1 MADFYPILARAVAG
15 LPDRSPAA
23 RNAIYDRARA
33 ALLAQLR
40 SLDPP
45 LGEAEIMRE
54 RLSLDEAVARIEADY
69 DDALPQPDLAP
80 LLPAEPEPEPPAPP
94 APPPDDEQQQPAM
107 AAPRPHAPLP
117 PQSLAPQPPATQALA
132 PQAEAEPD
140 DERLDAAVR
149 EPAEPQV
156 MRPRVAPPREKR
168 VKPVHLR
175 TAVVATGV
183 AIAVAA
189 IAVAAYY
196 VNKVKPPET
205 ASRPRVETP
214 VQPLQPD
221 NAGKISERV
230 GDAGASAS
238 SQRPASS
245 SSTTAPSQEI
255 AVAQRAI
262 LYTEDPTSPQAPR
275 AVNGRVFWRLDS
287 ESVGQGRPVETIVR
301 ATVEIAEIGLS
312 LDFTIRRNADP
323 AFPASHIIGMRFTS
337 TGDPATEAVREVGVP
352 QFKTEESERGAPLS
366 AINSALGENLFV
378 AALSN
383 VPVEV
388 ERNIDLILN
397 RAWIDVPVRFA
408 SGRRGIITFEKG
420 GPGNQTLADAFGRWR

>member
-15 LPDRSPAA
+15 LPETSPAA
-23 RNAIYDRARA
+23 RNAIYERARA
-33 ALLAQLR
+33 ALVTQLR

-69 DDALPQPDLAP
+69 DDAPPRLDIASLQP
-80 LLPAEPEPEPPAPP
+80 PAEPEP
-94 APPPDDEQQQPAM
+94 
-107 AAPRPHAPLP
+107 PLP
-117 PQSLAPQPPATQALA
+117 PRAAPQPQAA
-132 PQAEAEPD
+132 PLQDDVSFDEP
-140 DERLDAAVR
+140 LP
-149 EPAEPQV
+149 EPAEPQA
-156 MRPRVAPPREKR
+156 MRPRIAPPREKR
-168 VKPVHLR
+168 VKPGHLR

-189 IAVAAYY
+189 IAAAAYY

-214 VQPLQPD
+214 AQPAQPD

-230 GDAGASAS
+230 GDAGAPAP
-238 SQRPASS
+238 SQRPASN
-245 SSTTAPSQEI
+245 STTAPSQDI

-262 LYTEDPTSPQAPR
+262 LYTEDPNSPQAPR
-275 AVNGRVFWRLDS
+275 SVNGRVFWRLDS

-301 ATVEIAEIGLS
+301 ATVEIAENGLV
-312 LDFTIRRNADP
+312 LDFTIRRNTDT

-408 SGRRGIITFEKG
+408 SGKRGIITFEKG
-420 GPGNQTLADAFGRWR
+420 VSGGQTLADAFGRWR

>member
-15 LPDRSPAA
+15 LPDTSPTA
-23 RNAIYDRARA
+23 RQAIYDRARA
-33 ALLAQLR
+33 ALVAQLR
-40 SLDPP
+40 GLDPP

-69 DDALPQPDLAP
+69 GNAPQQPDIAP
-80 LLPAEPEPEPPAPP
+80 LLPAEPEPEPVVAKPV
-94 APPPDDEQQQPAM
+94 QP
-107 AAPRPHAPLP
+107 
-117 PQSLAPQPPATQALA
+117 PQPPASVARPQVPA
-132 PQAEAEPD
+132 PSRGEIEAVRD
-140 DERLDAAVR
+140 DARLDAAVQ
-149 EPAEPQV
+149 EPTAAEPQV
-156 MRPRVAPPREKR
+156 VRPRVAPPREKR

-175 TAVVATGV
+175 TAVVASGV

-189 IAVAAYY
+189 IAAAAYY

-205 ASRPRVETP
+205 ARPRVEAP
-214 VQPLQPD
+214 LQPAQPD
-221 NAGKISERV
+221 NAGKINDRV
-230 GDAGASAS
+230 GDAGTAAP
-238 SQRPASS
+238 SQRPVSS
-245 SSTTAPSQEI
+245 GTTTAPSQEI

-262 LYTEDPTSPQAPR
+262 LYIEDPANPQAPR
-275 AVNGRVFWRLDS
+275 AVSGRAFWRLDS

-301 ATVEIAEIGLS
+301 ATVEITEIGLS
-312 LDFTIRRNADP
+312 LDFTIRRNTDS
-323 AFPASHIIGMRFTS
+323 AFPASHIIGMRFSS

-352 QFKTEESERGAPLS
+352 QFKTEEGERGAPLS

-388 ERNIDLILN
+388 ERNIELILN

-408 SGRRGIITFEKG
+408 SGKRGIITFEKG
-420 GPGNQTLADAFGRWR
+420 GPGSQTLADAFGRWR